1 VWSGLSLRKESIF
14 PTETLGVKKV
24 RFLRVPSYW
33 PVLSNNLELERTL
46 WVRVNAPLVLGWV
59 DSARKNSVGDGT
71 QRRLLVASGSPGVV
85 GRRNALVRSWL
96 HRVRRSAH
104 RRGSSVFFFGSLADG
119 SG

>member
-1 VWSGLSLRKESIF
+1 MFDHQRSN
-14 PTETLGVKKV
+14 
-24 RFLRVPSYW
+24 
-33 PVLSNNLELERTL
+33 NNLELERPL
-46 WVRVNAPLVLGWV
+46 GVNALVLGWV

-104 RRGSSVFFFGSLADG
+104 RRGSSVFFFVSLADG